1 MELSFAKQSIAFLYS
16 IPFGAA
22 IGTIYGVLKII
33 RIAFSLKKG
42 AVIALDIIFML
53 FCSLCVFFYSLGMLD
68 GYIRI
73 YVILGAMLGFFIYR
87 LTVGKI
93 LQRILNPIILAVIKI
108 IAAILTK
115 IKIFAKK
122 LLKIG
127 YDILYNIRGRIVS
140 YKKTKSTNKHKNNK
154 RIEYG
159 RKRKRKESAGAERR
173 A

>member
-1 MELSFAKQSIAFLYS
+1 MELSFARQSIAFLYS

-22 IGTIYGVLKII
+22 IGVVYGVLKII
-33 RIAFSLKKG
+33 RIAFSLKKA
-42 AVIALDIIFML
+42 AVITLDILFML
-53 FCSLCVFFYSLGMLD
+53 FCSLGVFFFSLGMLD

-93 LQRILNPIILAVIKI
+93 LQRILNPIILAVKKI

-115 IKIFAKK
+115 FEIFAKK

-127 YDILYNIRGRIVS
+127 YDILYNISGRIVLYIKS
-140 YKKTKSTNKHKNNK
+140 KSTNKYNKNK

-159 RKRKRKESAGAERR
+159 RKRKRKGSAGAQRR
-173 A
+173 T